1 MEKDKFNFKIDG
13 EEYLSLRFYPFWDL
27 KSITQFTG
35 LIDLIQDINKLGEN
49 LKGVEIGSYIGESS
63 LIFLSFHNISKLTCV
78 DIGYHKLFHERL
90 DTFIKNKKCVFME
103 MSSSNAN
110 QKIIEDDFDFIYI
123 DGDHTYDFVKND
135 IEIWYPKV
143 KKGGILCGHDYFND
157 SVWSVKKVVDE
168 FVLKYNLDLKIYDDT
183 SWSVIKK

>member
-13 EEYLSLRFYPFWDL
+13 EEYISLRFYPFWDL
-27 KSITQFTG
+27 KTITQITG
-35 LIDLIQDINKLGEN
+35 LIDLIHDINKIGEN
-49 LKGVEIGSYIGESS
+49 LKGIEIGSYIGESS

-78 DIGYHKLFHERL
+78 DIEIPKLFNVKLEK
-90 DTFIKNKKCVFME
+90 FIENGKCVPLE
-103 MSSSNAN
+103 MSSSDAN
-110 QKIIEDDFDFIYI
+110 EKIIEDDFDFIYI

-143 KKGGILCGHDYFND
+143 KKEGILCGHDY
-157 SVWSVKKVVDE
+157 VWDGVKKAVDE
-168 FVLKYNLDLKIYDDT
+168 FVLKYNLDLKIYDDS